1 MYICVCVLFLYYFSL
16 SDATDILKSVPDK
29 FKVLELL
36 ADISSKWQTIGL
48 ALRVD
53 SNTLSGIRHN
63 NAHDS
68 DAVKLDIV
76 IETWKSTKSSPDTWE
91 TLINAI
97 GGPLVNHKAKVEEI
111 RTYLASLPH

>member
-1 MYICVCVLFLYYFSL
+1 MCICVSVLFLYYFSL
-16 SDATDILKSVPDK
+16 SDTTDILKSVPNK
-29 FKVLELL
+29 FIVLDLL
-36 ADISSKWQTIGL
+36 ADISSRWQTIGL
-48 ALRVD
+48 SLRVD
-53 SNTLSGIRHN
+53 SNTLSGISRN

-91 TLINAI
+91 TLISAI

-111 RTYLASLPH
+111 RTYLGLPH